1 MKNQT
6 TIMKLF
12 HALSAPVFSL
22 MMAGSVLAS
31 EPKPESLPTGQH
43 MYVIERNMPGLG
55 QLTPGDLKAASQK
68 SCRVLQHLGPD
79 IVWLQS
85 YVTGDKMYC
94 VYLAPNA
101 QLVRDHAQEGG
112 FPADAVNEVTTI
124 IGPQTAK

>member
-1 MKNQT
+1 
-6 TIMKLF
+6 MKLF
-12 HALSAPVFSL
+12 HALSVPVLSL

-31 EPKPESLPTGQH
+31 DAKPESLPAGQH

-55 QLTPGDLKAASQK
+55 QLAPADLKAASQK

-101 QLVRDHAQEGG
+101 QLVREHAQEGG

>member
-1 MKNQT
+1 MK
-6 TIMKLF
+6 KLI
-12 HALSAPVFSL
+12 HALSLPVISML
-22 MMAGSVLAS
+22 MVGSVPAS
-31 EPKPESLPTGQH
+31 EPKPEQLPAAQH

-55 QLTPGDLKAASQK
+55 QLSPAELKAASQK

-101 QLVRDHAQEGG
+101 QLVREHAQEGG